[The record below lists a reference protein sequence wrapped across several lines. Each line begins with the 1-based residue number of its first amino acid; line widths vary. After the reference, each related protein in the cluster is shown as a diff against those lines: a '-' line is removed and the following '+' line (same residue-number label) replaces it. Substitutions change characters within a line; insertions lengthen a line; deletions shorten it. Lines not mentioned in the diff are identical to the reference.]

1 MEPYF
6 EFELT
11 LEKAVSHDGRLL
23 VSGVASTTSTD
34 FQNDAFSENALHS
47 MAAQALGKPFVT
59 SHNHELGDEIGTIT
73 KAKVDGNQLWIEGE
87 LDADDVLAQRLH
99 KKILKSGKAGFSVGA
114 YLLAVKPGLSKSV
127 RVIDDVKLNHVMLT
141 NKPVQKDT
149 FCVAIS
155 KALHQYGESNIMENQ
170 EVAVEQ
176 TEEIAKAGM
185 KFSSDTL
192 AQLKTIHDSAP
203 DEATKG
209 NIRDMVGAQ
218 VDETYWSPAEV
229 ESPVE
234 EASEAGKSDTP
245 DDAHVPEVAEVIQAD
260 SSAAEANDKF
270 VGVINKSID
279 DRLAPKLAELN
290 EAIALLKSLSS
301 TMTQGRGHDASAS
314 APVPTVS
321 ASELRKAHR
330 NDSDLI
336 AHMLLKASNGG

>member
-218 VDETYWSPAEV
+218 VDETYWAPAEV
-229 ESPVE
+229 DAPTEG
-234 EASEAGKSDTP
+234 ASVASADD
-245 DDAHVPEVAEVIQAD
+245 DDASAPAD
-260 SSAAEANDKF
+260 APIVQEDTTADEEDKF
-270 VGVINKSID
+270 IGVIDKSID
-279 DRLAPKLAELN
+279 EKLAPKLAELN

-301 TMTQGRGHDASAS
+301 TMTQGRGHDATAI
-314 APVPTVS
+314 APEKEVT
-321 ASELRKAHR
+321 ALELRKAHR